1 MTQFDPSDQALTRED
16 ALQRLI
22 FCVEAG
28 VTDIFS
34 DEVQNRYQLEQD
46 APQSAAVTSAAK
58 PAPRRAAPSALR
70 EGPPPAF
77 QAPVVQT
84 IATDDAEAI
93 NRAREIAARAA
104 TLDELRAAVAGFD
117 GCSLR
122 NTAKNLVF
130 ADGDPQAR
138 VMFVGEAPGSDDDLD
153 GLPFA
158 GPAGQLLERMLA
170 AIGLS
175 RQTVCLTHLLPWRP
189 PGNRQPTPEELAI
202 CRPFITRQIELCD
215 PALLVCLGGV
225 AAKELLGVDTPFLR
239 LRGQWKPYKGAGGE
253 IAALTTLAPDY
264 LLKHPAS
271 KRLAWRD
278 LLALKGRL
286 G

>member
-46 APQSAAVTSAAK
+46 APQAAAVTGAAR
-58 PAPRRAAPSALR
+58 PAPRRAASSALR

-122 NTAKNLVF
+122 TTAKSLVF
-130 ADGDPQAR
+130 GEGDPKAR
-138 VMFVGEAPGSDDDLD
+138 VMFIGDAPRRDDDLD
-153 GLPFA
+153 GAPFS
-158 GPAGQLLERMLA
+158 GEPGRLLDRMLA

-175 RQTVCLTHLLPWRP
+175 RQTIYLAPLLPWRP
-189 PGNRQPTPEELAI
+189 PGDREPTPGEMAMCL
-202 CRPFITRQIELCD
+202 PFITRQIELCD

-225 AAKELLGVDTPFLR
+225 AAKELIGVDTPFLR

-278 LLALKGRL
+278 LLALKGRM